1 MKLRWNEVVASL
13 LVCLHVTVLSPHPV
27 AGQTREKGPW
37 WPHPIWGPN
46 DQAGASNWITPAKI
60 LEAVSLVKTGKVY
73 ELGHIY
79 ERGMPLLGQ
88 RSYALFLAPGA
99 PSGVDQLTYNDEFV
113 STEIGQVGTQFD
125 GLGHVGKRITMAD
138 GTTADVFYNGVTAP
152 EMVSRYGLLQLGIE
166 KIKPYLTRGLLI
178 DVAGYKGL
186 EILPNEYEVTLSDVR
201 GALAK
206 QGLVE
211 SQITPGDALF
221 LNFGWSRLWKDPQ
234 RIVANWARRPGIG
247 PDVVEWIVSR
257 RVSMVG
263 SDASGDHANAA
274 VHHELTLKNGIP
286 NLEFMDFEGLL
297 ADRVYEFMFVFA
309 PLPLKGAPGSPGRP
323 LAIR

>member
-1 MKLRWNEVVASL
+1 MKLRWKEAVASL
-13 LVCLHVTVLSPHPV
+13 LVCLHVTVLSPYPA

-73 ELGHIY
+73 ELGHVY

-88 RSYALFLAPGA
+88 RSFAMFIAPGTA
-99 PSGVDQLTYNDEFV
+99 SGVDQLIFNDEFV
-113 STEIGQVGTQFD
+113 SAEIGQVGTQFD

-152 EMVSRYGLLQLGIE
+152 EMLSRYGLLQLGIE
-166 KIKPYLTRGLLI
+166 KIKPYITRGILI

-234 RIVANWARRPGIG
+234 RMIANWARRPGIG
-247 PDVVEWIVSR
+247 PDVVDWVVSR
-257 RVSMVG
+257 RVSMIG
-263 SDASGDHANAA
+263 SDASADHANAA

-286 NLEFMDFEGLL
+286 NLEFMDFEALL
-297 ADRVYEFMFVFA
+297 ADRVYDFMFVFA
-309 PLPLKGAPGSPGRP
+309 PLPLKGATGSPGRP
-323 LAIR
+323 LAVR

>member
-1 MKLRWNEVVASL
+1 MKLRWKEVVALL
-13 LVCLHVTVLSPHPV
+13 LVCLHVTVLSPYPA

-37 WPHPIWGPN
+37 WPHPIWGPS

-73 ELGHIY
+73 ELGHAY

-88 RSYALFLAPGA
+88 RSYAMFIAPGA
-99 PSGVDQLTYNDEFV
+99 PSGDNQLVFNDEFL
-113 STEIGQVGTQFD
+113 SAEIGQVGTQFD
-125 GLGHVGKRITMAD
+125 GLGHVGKRMTMAD
-138 GTTADVFYNGVTAP
+138 GTTADVFYNGVTAG
-152 EMVSRYGLLQLGIE
+152 EMQSRYGLLQLGIE
-166 KIKPYLTRGLLI
+166 KIKPYITRGILI

-186 EILPNEYEVTLSDVR
+186 EILPNSYEVTLSDVR
-201 GALAK
+201 GAIAK

-211 SQITPGDALF
+211 SEITPGDALF
-221 LNFGWSRLWKDPQ
+221 FNFGWSRLWNDPQ
-234 RIVANWARRPGIG
+234 RIIQDWARRPGIG
-247 PDVVEWIVSR
+247 PGVVDWVIAR

-263 SDASGDHANAA
+263 SDASADHSNAA

-286 NLEFMDFEGLL
+286 NLEFMDFGPLL
-297 ADRVYEFMFVFA
+297 ADRIYEFMFVFA
-309 PLPLKGAPGSPGRP
+309 PLPLKGATGSPGRP